1 MRVSKRDASSDKMR
15 RVETGDQ
22 DGRLSLLRQAHDRA
36 GRLAED
42 LSRHRLEL
50 EKPCPAVPGPVLAK
64 GERKVRNAAD
74 AASALRD
81 RLGAVLRGEGATPTS
96 TPTDQG
102 RT

>member
-1 MRVSKRDASSDKMR
+1 M
-15 RVETGDQ
+15 ETRG
-22 DGRLSLLRQAHDRA
+22 GEGEGEGLLRQAHERA

-50 EKPCPAVPGPVLAK
+50 EKPCRSVPAPVLIEGKAA
-64 GERKVRNAAD
+64 VRDAAD
-74 AASALRD
+74 AAAALRECLD
-81 RLGAVLRGEGATPTS
+81 EILRQQATASPS